1 MDRVKFTFTNP
12 FAFRALLWSKLP
24 LAAFAGLRVM
34 RLDERGA
41 EVKLPAGWKT
51 QNPFGSTYF
60 AAQAMAEGK
69 TGAERSDGI
78 ASLEG
83 RFTVY
88 RATYRHT
95 VKGPD
100 RGAWTVEVTAEADA
114 PLEAVFAVVR
124 GVQRRSA
131 VAAEPD
137 KLTGDEFRAI
147 VGATES
153 V

>member
-1 MDRVKFTFTNP
+1 MPQFHARMTETELRFLRAVSERVAPDRV
-12 FAFRALLWSKLP
+12 
-24 LAAFAGLRVM
+24 
-34 RLDERGA
+34 A
-41 EVKLPAGWKT
+41 EVYVFPTLRQGPVNSGVAVV
-51 QNPFGSTYF
+51 
-60 AAQAMAEGK
+60 AEGK